1 MDKAEV
7 YRTLETF
14 CPNGSLIEVRALHN
28 TKKTDVWS
36 GYFKDYDLLWES
48 IQRFDSEYNI
58 YFIFNVIDDSCYSM
72 AQKDR
77 MLYGAENTK
86 DSDIVAR
93 SWVLIDLDANRNHK
107 KISSTDEEWQDARL
121 KAHEIRN
128 YLKDMG
134 FSYPVVCSSGNGLHL
149 LYKINE
155 WAITPE
161 NDKLV
166 SDFLNALSLLFSDEK
181 VEVDVKVGN
190 AARITKLYGTIAR
203 KGANDTK
210 RPHRLSKILVI
221 PSDIK
226 DTDKEYF
233 KKVASILPVE
243 EKTNYSSIKNNDN
256 FNIDAFISEH
266 HIGVSKDCIVNGV
279 RKIVLDECPFDSSH
293 KAPDSAIFILPSG
306 AMGFTCFHSS
316 CSHYTFKD
324 FRLHFDPN
332 AYDKKDYYEYQHK
345 QMYYSPIPKKVYE
358 IQKETSDKGNKWL
371 SMKDI
376 KYVDLSKMVAIPT
389 GYESL
394 DKKIMGLMLGDVTV
408 LSGLSGSGKTS
419 WIDCVALN
427 IVQRGYKV
435 AIWSGELQDFRFQGW
450 IDQIAAGKTN
460 VIRKEGYDNFY
471 YAPKNICD
479 KVNNWLDNKL
489 FLYNN
494 AYKNKWEQLFYDIK
508 ELVEKEGVQLVILD
522 NLMALDINGYD
533 GDKYSQQTKFI
544 NDLKE
549 YAKLSNIH
557 VILVAHPRKEM
568 GFLRK
573 ESISGTADLTNL
585 ADNVIILHRI
595 GKDFETRAGEFFG
608 KDKIIDYLGY
618 STVIELCKNRS
629 FGIVDL
635 LVGMYY
641 EQESRRLKNT
651 IAEHIRYGW
660 EDAPKPQPI
669 FSPEPTTWHNQESK
683 DVEEEDDGLPF
694 NNDRDFPFGKEIDEV
709 PF

>member
-1 MDKAEV
+1 MIDKSQI
-7 YRTLETF
+7 YKWW
-14 CPNGSLIEVRALHN
+14 SLFKDEQELVEIRVLG
-28 TKKTDVWS
+28 KKTYS
-36 GYFKDYDLLWES
+36 GYFKDIEGLIKS
-48 IQRFDSEYNI
+48 IERLEEDPDEQI
-58 YFIFNVIDDSCYSM
+58 YFTLNCINDNCYGRSQSEKM
-72 AQKDR
+72 EMNPK
-77 MLYGAENTK
+77 NTTK
-86 DSDIVAR
+86 DNDVVGR
-93 SWVLIDLDANRNHK
+93 KFVLIDLDPKRSTGVNSSEEELEYAHQKALEVHK
-107 KISSTDEEWQDARL
+107 
-121 KAHEIRN
+121 
-128 YLKDMG
+128 YLKDNG
-134 FSYPVVCSSGNGLHL
+134 FNDMIVCMSGNGYHL
-149 LYKINE
+149 NIPCAISINP
-155 WAITPE
+155 A
-161 NDKLV
+161 NDNLIRR
-166 SDFLNALSLLFSDEK
+166 FLLSLSMMFSDDK
-181 VEVDVKVGN
+181 VEVDEKVFN
-190 AARITKLYGTIAR
+190 PARICKLYGTTAK
-203 KGANDTK
+203 KGANIPS
-210 RPHRLSKILVI
+210 RPYRLSRILKYPNEI
-221 PSDIK
+221 KPTDI
-226 DTDKEYF
+226 EYF
-233 KKVASILPVE
+233 RKIADLYPDDEIKPNQYN
-243 EKTNYSSIKNNDN
+243 NYSKDKFDLVSFFNKHNINYKTQSVADGTKYIFDHCFFNDEHKGKDAVIFQRNNG
-256 FNIDAFISEH
+256 AISYVCQH
-266 HIGVSKDCIVNGV
+266 NSCNHYKWKDV
-279 RKIVLDECPFDSSH
+279 RLKFE
-293 KAPDSAIFILPSG
+293 PD
-306 AMGFTCFHSS
+306 
-316 CSHYTFKD
+316 
-324 FRLHFDPN
+324 
-332 AYDKKDYYEYQHK
+332 AYDKKDYYEFQHK
-345 QMYYSPIPKKVYE
+345 QMYYSPIPKKTYE

-389 GYESL
+389 GYEFL
-394 DKKIMGLMLGDVTV
+394 DKKIMGLMLGDITV
-408 LSGLSGSGKTS
+408 LSGLSGTGKTS
-419 WIDCVALN
+419 WIDCIALN
-427 IVQRGYKV
+427 VVQRGYKV

-608 KDKIIDYLGY
+608 KDKIVDYLGY

-683 DVEEEDDGLPF
+683 DVEENDDGLPF
-694 NNDRDFPFGKEIDEV
+694 SNDRDFPFGKEIDEV